1 MIVTKGLIKFY
12 GKRQVLKGI
21 DIEAREGEIVGLLGP
36 NGAGKTTTF
45 RIIIGEI
52 EGEGG
57 EVYYYGNNISKLPM
71 WKRVKM
77 GIGYLPQ
84 EPSAFRGL
92 SIEEN
97 IFAYLQFTSLTRRQQ
112 EDRVKEVLEE
122 MGLYHI
128 RRRKAFLLSGGERRR
143 LEIARALSLK
153 PKFLFLDEPFTG
165 IDPIAV
171 KEMRMLVSGLK
182 KRGVGIVITDHNVRE
197 TLKITDRAYIISNG
211 KILREG
217 DPETLSQDPE
227 VRKVYLG
234 DKFRLEDEA
243 KTGS

>member
-1 MIVTKGLIKFY
+1 MIVTKGLIKYY

-45 RIIIGEI
+45 RIVIGEI
-52 EGEGG
+52 DGDGG
-57 EVYYYGNNISKLPM
+57 EVFFYGKNVSKLPM
-71 WKRVKM
+71 WKRVRM
-77 GIGYLPQ
+77 GMGYLPQ
-84 EPSAFRGL
+84 EPSSFRGL

-97 IFAYLQFTSLTRRQQ
+97 ILAYLQFTSLTRREQ
-112 EDRVKEVLEE
+112 EERVKEVLEE

-128 RRRKAFLLSGGERRR
+128 RQRKAYLLSGGERRR

-153 PKFLFLDEPFTG
+153 PRFLFLDEPFTG

-171 KEMRMLVSGLK
+171 KEMRELVSGLK
-182 KRGVGIVITDHNVRE
+182 RKGVGIIITDHNVRE

-211 KILREG
+211 KILKEG

-227 VRKVYLG
+227 VRRVYLG
-234 DKFRLEDEA
+234 EKFRLENET